1 MLNWHHR
8 KLSAEKR
15 DWLPGCR
22 RELQKGIRF
31 LTPCSSCH
39 SLPSSKIFN
48 DFLLLKRLKASP
60 GWYFM
65 LSLIRPL
72 WGITKHF
79 HAYYLIWSSQNPH
92 ARQRGGLCIPILQ
105 INLSSGI
112 AGLGAS
118 HVAWVVEN
126 PPANAGDTRDV
137 SSIPRS
143 GRSPGGGH
151 GNPLQYFCL
160 GNLKDRGTWRATI
173 YRIAELN
180 MTEVT

>member
-1 MLNWHHR
+1 MHAALPKSWAGFSSQRLQEMLNWHHR

-79 HAYYLIWSSQNPH
+79 HAYYLIWSSQRTWIRWAAVIFSSYTWGRETFEASSSHLLFPFGWNNWERKCH
-92 ARQRGGLCIPILQ
+92 AQ
-105 INLSSGI
+105 S
-112 AGLGAS
+112 
-118 HVAWVVEN
+118 
-126 PPANAGDTRDV
+126 
-137 SSIPRS
+137 
-143 GRSPGGGH
+143 
-151 GNPLQYFCL
+151 
-160 GNLKDRGTWRATI
+160 
-173 YRIAELN
+173 
-180 MTEVT
+180 